1 MPDFCPIT
9 CPANSHYQIC
19 SETCGSP
26 CPGLTDTISCPATC
40 AEGCACNE
48 GHYFNGTG
56 CVALDECS
64 CYHNGR
70 TYKVNGK
77 KVNDPSL
84 PGNNI
89 FVRRDEKTVII
100 EQMSHFQLFYSN
112 SQELIVTVSASIVDN
127 LCGACDRF
135 IAFTDTMGFSQFMI
149 QEYMASFSAQ
159 DFPTCEL

>member
-1 MPDFCPIT
+1 MRSVVAVYVFFNELSIT
-9 CPANSHYQIC
+9 VTDRQ
-19 SETCGSP
+19 ETWVS
-26 CPGLTDTISCPATC
+26 
-40 AEGCACNE
+40 
-48 GHYFNGTG
+48 
-56 CVALDECS
+56 
-64 CYHNGR
+64 
-70 TYKVNGK
+70 GK

-100 EQMSHFQLFYSN
+100 EQMSHFQLSYSN

-135 IAFTDTMGFSQFMI
+135 IAFTDTMGYSQFMI